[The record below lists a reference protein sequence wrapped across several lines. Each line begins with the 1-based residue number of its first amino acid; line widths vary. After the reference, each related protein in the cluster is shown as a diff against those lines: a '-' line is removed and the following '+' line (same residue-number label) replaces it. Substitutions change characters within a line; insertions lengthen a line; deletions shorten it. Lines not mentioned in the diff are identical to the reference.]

1 MNLTLDLLISGGESS
16 DYGDFDVYMSC
27 VWINGDITMERI
39 NKELLDSVSEK
50 AKVSPRLRMNYN
62 FHLSLDE
69 KCHRFLNAVEPGT
82 EVPIHKHPTKDET
95 FVILRGRVKVT
106 THGDDGSII
115 DSVVLSP
122 EDGQYGV
129 NIPKGVWHTLESLEA
144 GSVIFECKEG
154 PFVEHE
160 VDGIL
165 ELK

>member
-1 MNLTLDLLISGGESS
+1 
-16 DYGDFDVYMSC
+16 
-27 VWINGDITMERI
+27 MEKI

-106 THGDDGSII
+106 THSDDGSII
-115 DSVVLSP
+115 DSVVLCP

-129 NIPKGVWHTLESLEA
+129 NIPKGVWHTLESLES

>member
-1 MNLTLDLLISGGESS
+1 
-16 DYGDFDVYMSC
+16 
-27 VWINGDITMERI
+27 MEKI

-50 AKVSPRLRMNYN
+50 AKVSPRLRMNCN

-69 KCHRFLNAVEPGT
+69 KCHRFLNAVEPGP

-106 THGDDGSII
+106 THSDDGAVI
-115 DSVVLSP
+115 DSVLLCP
-122 EDGQYGV
+122 DNGQYGV
-129 NIPKGVWHTLESLEA
+129 NIPKGVWHKLESLES

-165 ELK
+165 GGIVEREEWRG

>member
-1 MNLTLDLLISGGESS
+1 
-16 DYGDFDVYMSC
+16 
-27 VWINGDITMERI
+27 MERI

-62 FHLSLDE
+62 FHKSLDE

-82 EVPIHKHPTKDET
+82 IVPIHKHPTKDET
-95 FVILRGRVKVT
+95 FVILRGKVKVT
-106 THGDDGSII
+106 THSDDGAVI
-115 DSVVLSP
+115 DSVLLCP
-122 EDGQYGV
+122 DNGQYGV
-129 NIPKGVWHTLESLEA
+129 NIPKGVWHTLESLES